1 MTRAIA
7 LAAALAAALPARA
20 EGPPGPPPPDPVAA
34 RLYPPELVMS
44 HQRELGIDERQRDA
58 IIEQIEK
65 AQSQIVKLQW
75 QMQAA
80 TEQLV
85 KLLDA
90 PRIDEAQAVAQ
101 AERVM
106 TLERDLKKVH
116 LALLIRMRNVL
127 TDAQRARLAELRRA
141 PPER

>member
-1 MTRAIA
+1 MRRAIA
-7 LAAALAAALPARA
+7 LAAALAAAAPAGGEA
-20 EGPPGPPPPDPVAA
+20 PGGGPRPDPIAA

-44 HQRELGIDERQRDA
+44 HQRELGVDDRQRDA

-80 TEQLV
+80 SEQLV

-90 PRIDEAQAVAQ
+90 PRVDEAQALAQ

-116 LALLIRMRNVL
+116 LALLIRIRNVL

-141 PPER
+141 APER

>member
-7 LAAALAAALPARA
+7 IAAALVAAVPARA
-20 EGPPGPPPPDPVAA
+20 EGPGGPHPDPIAT
-34 RLYPPELVMS
+34 RLYPPELIMS
-44 HQRELGIDERQRDA
+44 HQRDLGVDDRQRET

-65 AQSQIVKLQW
+65 AQSQVVKLQW

-90 PRIDEAQAVAQ
+90 PRVEEAQALAQ

-106 TLERDLKKVH
+106 GLERDLKKVH
-116 LALLIRMRNVL
+116 LALLIRIRNVL

-141 PPER
+141 GPER

>member
-1 MTRAIA
+1 MRQAIA
-7 LAAALAAALPARA
+7 LAAALAAAAPAGA
-20 EGPPGPPPPDPVAA
+20 EAPGGGPRPDPIAA

-44 HQRELGIDERQRDA
+44 HQRELGIDDRQREA

-80 TEQLV
+80 SEQLV

-90 PRIDEAQAVAQ
+90 PRVDEAQALAQ

-106 TLERDLKKVH
+106 SLERDLKKVH
-116 LALLIRMRNVL
+116 LALLIRIRNVL

-141 PPER
+141 APDR

>member
-1 MTRAIA
+1 MRRAIA
-7 LAAALAAALPARA
+7 LAAALAAAAPAGA
-20 EGPPGPPPPDPVAA
+20 EAPGGGPRPDPIAA

-44 HQRELGIDERQRDA
+44 HQRELGIDDRQREA

-80 TEQLV
+80 SEQLV

-90 PRIDEAQAVAQ
+90 PRVDEAQALAQ

-106 TLERDLKKVH
+106 TLERDFKKVH
-116 LALLIRMRNVL
+116 LALLIRIRNVL
-127 TDAQRARLAELRRA
+127 TDTQRARLAELRRA
-141 PPER
+141 APER

>member
-1 MTRAIA
+1 MRRAIA
-7 LAAALAAALPARA
+7 LAAALAAAAPAGA
-20 EGPPGPPPPDPVAA
+20 EAPGGGPRPDPIAA

-44 HQRELGIDERQRDA
+44 HQRELGIDDRQRDA

-80 TEQLV
+80 SEQLV

-90 PRIDEAQAVAQ
+90 PRVDEAQALAQ

-106 TLERDLKKVH
+106 SLERDLKKVH
-116 LALLIRMRNVL
+116 LALLIRIRNVL

-141 PPER
+141 APER

>member
-7 LAAALAAALPARA
+7 IAAALAAAVPALA
-20 EGPPGPPPPDPVAA
+20 EGPGGPHPDPIAA
-34 RLYPPELVMS
+34 RLYPPELIMS
-44 HQRELGIDERQRDA
+44 HQRDLGIDDRQREA

-80 TEQLV
+80 TENLV

-90 PRIDEAQAVAQ
+90 PRVDEAQALAQ

-106 TLERDLKKVH
+106 GLERDLKKVH

-141 PPER
+141 GPQR

>member
-1 MTRAIA
+1 MRRAIA
-7 LAAALAAALPARA
+7 LAAALAAAAPAGA
-20 EGPPGPPPPDPVAA
+20 EAPGGGPRPDPIAA

-44 HQRELGIDERQRDA
+44 HQRELGIDDRQRDA

-80 TEQLV
+80 SEQLV

-90 PRIDEAQAVAQ
+90 PRVDEAPALAQ

-106 TLERDLKKVH
+106 SLERDLKKVH
-116 LALLIRMRNVL
+116 LALLIRIRNVL

-141 PPER
+141 APER

>member
-1 MTRAIA
+1 MRRAIA
-7 LAAALAAALPARA
+7 LAAALAAAAPAGA
-20 EGPPGPPPPDPVAA
+20 EAPGGGPRPDPIAA

-44 HQRELGIDERQRDA
+44 HQRELGIDDRQRDI

-80 TEQLV
+80 SEQLV

-90 PRIDEAQAVAQ
+90 PRVDEAQALAQ

-106 TLERDLKKVH
+106 TLERDFKKVH
-116 LALLIRMRNVL
+116 LALLIRIRNVL
-127 TDAQRARLAELRRA
+127 TDTQRARLAELRRA
-141 PPER
+141 APER

>member
-1 MTRAIA
+1 MRQAIA
-7 LAAALAAALPARA
+7 LAAALAAAAPAGA
-20 EGPPGPPPPDPVAA
+20 EAPGGGPRPDPIAA

-44 HQRELGIDERQRDA
+44 HQRELGIDDRQREA

-80 TEQLV
+80 SEQLV

-90 PRIDEAQAVAQ
+90 PRVDEAQALAQ

-106 TLERDLKKVH
+106 SLERDLKKVH
-116 LALLIRMRNVL
+116 LALLIRIRNVL

-141 PPER
+141 APER